1 MESLLKGEMVYLRM
15 VEPEDALDLLLW
27 ENNPENWKV
36 TDTEVP
42 FSLHGMQQLIEQ
54 QQQFRSSGQLRFI
67 ICDMVTNK
75 SIGTVDLYDADFK
88 NGNASVGILI
98 ALPEE
103 RGKGFAKEALKLLI
117 EYVKSIFD
125 FHNLVASIQEDNTSS
140 IKLFESIGFVQVGR
154 RMNWFKGSN
163 ETRINELN
171 YQLCLKK

>member
-1 MESLLKGEMVYLRM
+1 MKSLLRGKLVFLRM

-67 ICDMVTNK
+67 ICSVDSNK
-75 SIGTVDLYDADFK
+75 SLGSIDLYDTDFK
-88 NGNASVGILI
+88 NGNASVGVLI

-103 RGKGFAKEALKLLI
+103 RGKGFAKEALQLLI

-125 FHNLVASIQEDNTSS
+125 FHNLVASIQEDNTLS
-140 IKLFESIGFVQVGR
+140 IKLFESIGFFQVGR
-154 RMNWFKGSN
+154 RINWFKGSN
-163 ETRINELN
+163 EKRINELN